1 MNDQH
6 DSGSATGDASKP
18 EAAAAAAA
26 FGFLLLHA

>member
-18 EAAAAAAA
+18 EAAAAA

>member
-18 EAAAAAAA
+18 EAAAAA
-26 FGFLLLHA
+26 FEFLLLHA